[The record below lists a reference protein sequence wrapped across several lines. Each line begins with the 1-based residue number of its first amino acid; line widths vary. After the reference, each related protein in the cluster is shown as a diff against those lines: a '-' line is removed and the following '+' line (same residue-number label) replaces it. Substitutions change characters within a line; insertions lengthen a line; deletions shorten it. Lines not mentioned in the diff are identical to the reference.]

1 MLNIANVIGD
11 LFLVVFPITMAI
23 GYAFK
28 GRVKKL
34 GIGNY
39 LQYVVMALIFT
50 MAFWAGNIVASNYV
64 LYIILYSVLYAILSI
79 VMSLV
84 FTIPIGFIINTKQVR
99 EVNLDNGSNANTKLP
114 LILLIILTV
123 GWLLGYYGRFKS
135 MANDLDYLI
144 ALELF
149 VLVLVIGLDIGSSIN
164 TQLLARG
171 YLGVAI
177 AATSLLGS
185 SVSGLVL
192 HYLVG
197 VPLAASLGISM
208 GGMGWYSLAGPL
220 LSIRFGPAWVPGL
233 FS

>member
-1 MLNIANVIGD
+1 
-11 LFLVVFPITMAI
+11 
-23 GYAFK
+23 
-28 GRVKKL
+28 
-34 GIGNY
+34 
-39 LQYVVMALIFT
+39 
-50 MAFWAGNIVASNYV
+50 
-64 LYIILYSVLYAILSI
+64 
-79 VMSLV
+79 MSLV

-220 LSIRFGPAWVPGL
+220 LSIRFGPAWVPWP
-233 FS
+233 F